1 MNRPPSE
8 RMALAFSED
17 AMAIASWADA
27 HGFSEDAGALNRF
40 AAKVRPP
47 MPKRLCGREQRRSG
61 VGA

>member
-1 MNRPPSE
+1 MSNRPPSE

-40 AAKVRPP
+40 AQEFALSSLRPRAAP
-47 MPKRLCGREQRRSG
+47 
-61 VGA
+61 

>member
-1 MNRPPSE
+1 MNE
-8 RMALAFSED
+8 TY
-17 AMAIASWADA
+17 
-27 HGFSEDAGALNRF
+27 AGALNRF